1 MKEAADLPIVFWFL
15 HVAACESR
23 LFIHAGRPVGSDPT
37 SPLES
42 GEYRRK
48 LASFPVRKIG
58 GEILILVHVNSR
70 NWKPLTHLPAPK
82 PTQSDGVSLCNYICV
97 QISII

>member
-1 MKEAADLPIVFWFL
+1 MAREAARGWGMVVKEAADLPIVFWFL

-42 GEYRRK
+42 GEYRKK
-48 LASFPVRKIG
+48 LASFPGLSVK
-58 GEILILVHVNSR
+58 
-70 NWKPLTHLPAPK
+70 
-82 PTQSDGVSLCNYICV
+82 
-97 QISII
+97 